1 MVDGCVLCMA
11 LMKGAT
17 MAFGR
22 NEKGAWLLL
31 WLGYT
36 PWSLLLA
43 FDACGL

>member
-22 NEKGAWLLL
+22 NGKGGMVAC
-31 WLGYT
+31 
-36 PWSLLLA
+36 LA
-43 FDACGL
+43 GIYPMELAAGV